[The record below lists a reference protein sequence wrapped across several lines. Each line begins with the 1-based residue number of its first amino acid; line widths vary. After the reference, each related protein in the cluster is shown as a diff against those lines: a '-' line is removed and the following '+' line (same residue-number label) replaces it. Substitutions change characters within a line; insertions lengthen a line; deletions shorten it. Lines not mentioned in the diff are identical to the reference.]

1 MPLVT
6 RVFRGYAWAGH
17 KTRVE
22 GNMKRILLAILAAA
36 IAPLAVSARQ
46 GAAPA
51 AAAPEANPVSS
62 ALRGIVARESREVV
76 AAADEMP
83 ADKYSYHPTPAQ
95 MTFGH
100 LVVHMATFNFG
111 MCSTISGVAAPKQDL
126 NETDPKDKLVG
137 ALKASFDFCTT
148 SLANLDDSKLGEQ
161 LPFFGGR
168 TASRATL
175 MFVLA
180 ADFADHYSTEA
191 SYLRLNGLLPP
202 SAQPRK

>member
-1 MPLVT
+1 
-6 RVFRGYAWAGH
+6 
-17 KTRVE
+17 
-22 GNMKRILLAILAAA
+22 MKRILLVILAAA
-36 IAPLAVSARQ
+36 LAPLAASAQ
-46 GAAPA
+46 QAP
-51 AAAPEANPVSS
+51 APEANPVSS
-62 ALRGIVARESREVV
+62 ALRSIVTRESREVV

-100 LVVHMATFNFG
+100 LVVHMATFNFS

-126 NETDPKDKLVG
+126 QESDSKDKLVG
-137 ALKASFDFCTT
+137 ALQASFDFC
-148 SLANLDDSKLGEQ
+148 SSSFANLDDSKLGEQ

>member
-1 MPLVT
+1 ME
-6 RVFRGYAWAGH
+6 
-17 KTRVE
+17 K
-22 GNMKRILLAILAAA
+22 ILFVILACAL
-36 IAPLAVSARQ
+36 APLAASARQ
-46 GAAPA
+46 G
-51 AAAPEANPVSS
+51 AAPEANPVSS

-76 AAADEMP
+76 AGAEEMP
-83 ADKYSYHPTPAQ
+83 EDKYGYHPTPAQ

-100 LVVHMATFNFG
+100 LVAHMATFNFG
-111 MCSTISGVAAPKQDL
+111 TCSTISGVPAPKQDL
-126 NETDPKDKLVG
+126 SETDPKDKLVG

>member
-1 MPLVT
+1 ML
-6 RVFRGYAWAGH
+6 RGTTKSGGRGIH
-17 KTRVE
+17 
-22 GNMKRILLAILAAA
+22 MKRVLLVILAAA
-36 IAPLAVSARQ
+36 LAPL
-46 GAAPA
+46 AAPA
-51 AAAPEANPVSS
+51 AQAPAPEANPVSS
-62 ALRGIVARESREVV
+62 ALRSIVTRESREVV

-111 MCSTISGVAAPKQDL
+111 MCSTISGVAAPKLDDL
-126 NETDPKDKLVG
+126 KEADPKDKLVG

-161 LPFFGGR
+161 LPSFGGR

>member
-1 MPLVT
+1 
-6 RVFRGYAWAGH
+6 
-17 KTRVE
+17 
-22 GNMKRILLAILAAA
+22 MKRILLVILAAA
-36 IAPLAVSARQ
+36 LAPLAATAQQ
-46 GAAPA
+46 GAAPT
-51 AAAPEANPVSS
+51 AAPEANPVSS
-62 ALRGIVARESREVV
+62 ALRAIVARESREVV
-76 AAADEMP
+76 AGAEEMP
-83 ADKYSYHPTPAQ
+83 EDKYSYHPTPAQ

-100 LVVHMATFNFG
+100 LVAHMATFNFA
-111 MCSTISGVAAPKQDL
+111 MCSTISGVPAPKQDL
-126 NETDPKDKLVG
+126 TETDPKDKLVG
-137 ALKASFDFCTT
+137 ALKGSFDFCTT